1 VPVAVPVDVLPVD
14 VPVAVPVDVAPA
26 FSAMSVVV
34 NVTTNVVYLANNT
47 QGAVFSSPR
56 APLCRVLATVA
67 NKFICNAGNNK
78 SKRVATSPLRSLQV
92 GVGRRKG
99 HEHRSTTTPKHTK
112 KKRRKKRQRGVM
124 LGNAQYLP
132 HLPHLPHLPPLPHLP
147 VVSNNSNVQQQ

>member
-1 VPVAVPVDVLPVD
+1 ML
-14 VPVAVPVDVAPA
+14 PVDVAPA
-26 FSAMSVVV
+26 FSAMSAVV

-47 QGAVFSSPR
+47 QGAVLSSPR

-78 SKRVATSPLRSLQV
+78 SKRVATSPLRPLQV

-99 HEHRSTTTPKHTK
+99 HEHR
-112 KKRRKKRQRGVM
+112 RRKKRQTGVM

-132 HLPHLPHLPPLPHLP
+132 HLPPLP
-147 VVSNNSNVQQQ
+147 VVSNNSNHQQQ